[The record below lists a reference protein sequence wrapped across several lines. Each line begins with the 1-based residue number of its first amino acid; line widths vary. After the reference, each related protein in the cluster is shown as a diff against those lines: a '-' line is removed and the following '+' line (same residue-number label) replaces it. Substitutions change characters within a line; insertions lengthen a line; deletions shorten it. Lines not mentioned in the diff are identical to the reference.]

1 MAIDFEWN
9 GKRWEA
15 KKVRRKAA
23 WHEHKGVALYDRERM
38 RQTLAPIVHSRGFD
52 GYSAAPSWA
61 SVPGEWGGWDTLP
74 AGYFHQCGADS
85 CQPCEQVA
93 SARSPQ
99 AACLP
104 VDSLDDPPI
113 AQTDDYTLE
122 RCHVETVCSYRN
134 PVSHRPGQPE
144 FIRRSALYRWELSFA
159 DGATFRFV
167 SRAIAEA
174 ALSQL
179 LKIRSAKHP
188 RPKFGKQSLAND
200 CVLFTDRRL
209 AKLQADMQG
218 LPINGCALALTLPYP
233 SAPADC
239 ETAGCPR
246 PASSGRGACEPAAAE
261 MAVA

>member
-15 KKVRRKAA
+15 KTVRRQSA
-23 WHEHKGVALYDRERM
+23 WHEHKGVAHYDRERM
-38 RQTLAPIVHSRGFD
+38 RQPLEPIAHAREFD
-52 GYSAAPSWA
+52 GYTAPPSWA
-61 SVPGEWGGWDTLP
+61 SVPGEWGAWDTLP
-74 AGYFHQCGADS
+74 TGHFHRGGIDS
-85 CQPCEQVA
+85 G
-93 SARSPQ
+93 
-99 AACLP
+99 LP

-134 PVSHRPGQPE
+134 PLWHRPGQPE
-144 FIRRSALYRWELSFA
+144 FIRRRALYRWELSFS
-159 DGATFRFV
+159 DWATFRFV
-167 SRAIAEA
+167 SREIAEA

-188 RPKFGKQSLAND
+188 RPIFGKQSAANE
-200 CVLFTDRRL
+200 CVHFTDRRL
-209 AKLQADMQG
+209 VKLQPDMPQG
-218 LPINGCALALTLPYP
+218 LPINGCALTLTLPYP